1 MPLPALLI
9 PLAPIIGEAIAIV
22 FGWIFRKAI
31 LVFIIGT
38 SIYFLSEFLT
48 PLLTR
53 LLSDYLGI
61 NPATLLNSIPSDIW
75 YFTSSFKIGFGVK
88 VIFSALA
95 TRFLIRR
102 IPFIG

>member
-9 PLAPIIGEAIAIV
+9 PLAPIIGEGIAII

-38 SIYFLSEFLT
+38 GVFFLIEFLT
-48 PLLTR
+48 PLLIR
-53 LLSDYLGI
+53 LVQSYLGT
-61 NPATLLNSIPSDIW
+61 NPVSLLDQIPADMW
-75 YFTSSFKIGFGVK
+75 FFSSAFRVDFGIK